1 MQEND
6 NISYDLNPV
15 DVAKRRLERARS
27 LFDTCDSD
35 NEKLFDYA
43 NAEVTAAEKYLDYV
57 LSCKV

>member
-1 MQEND
+1 MQENE
-6 NISYDLNPV
+6 NCDLNSV
-15 DVAKRRLERARS
+15 DFAKRRLERARS

>member
-1 MQEND
+1 MQENE
-6 NISYDLNPV
+6 NCDLNSV

-35 NEKLFDYA
+35 NEKLFEYA

>member
-1 MQEND
+1 MQENE
-6 NISYDLNPV
+6 NCDLNSV

-27 LFDTCDSD
+27 LFDTCDPD

-43 NAEVTAAEKYLDYV
+43 NAEFIAAEKYLDYV

>member
-1 MQEND
+1 MQENE
-6 NISYDLNPV
+6 NCDLNSV

>member
-1 MQEND
+1 MQENE
-6 NISYDLNPV
+6 NCDLNPV